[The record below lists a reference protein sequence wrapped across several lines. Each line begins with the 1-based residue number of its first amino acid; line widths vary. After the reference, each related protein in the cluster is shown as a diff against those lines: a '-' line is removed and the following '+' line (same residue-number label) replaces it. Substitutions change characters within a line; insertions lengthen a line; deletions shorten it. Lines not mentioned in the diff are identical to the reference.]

1 MDLKKTEKTLLKL
14 EENAVKVNEV
24 TKYVEKFEGLVSEVK
39 TISEGIK
46 NNSASIELRIS
57 DVDKKLME
65 NMNDLSKELKKTT
78 SDLSKQLMVQSKQM
92 EEHRKKQDLLLLL
105 VGALFVIV
113 LGLAYFGGSLDFLL
127 N

>member
-24 TKYVEKFEGLVSEVK
+24 TKSVEKFEGLVSEVK

-65 NMNDLSKELKKTT
+65 NMNDLSKELRERRVIYQNNLWSNQNRWKNTGKNKTCYYYW
-78 SDLSKQLMVQSKQM
+78 SVLYLSLCWVWHISM
-92 EEHRKKQDLLLLL
+92 
-105 VGALFVIV
+105 AL
-113 LGLAYFGGSLDFLL
+113 
-127 N
+127 